1 MSRREEFVERI
12 NTAIE
17 HYYRNGADWESIIML
32 KKALIPV
39 NNLITIELS
48 ERFIK
53 LLFSC
58 NFIREEQCKKMLE
71 DLDGTSAN
79 ANGFDIF
86 FDGEKKIIAEVKGTV
101 PYGRDCYGAEQKS
114 SIKKDIEYL
123 TVPGAKKRTEN
134 IILENYYRFMVLL
147 KSQTGEEDIEAMRNL
162 LKKYKGEIFYSIWDG
177 SDKAKFESDKLNIVF
192 IDLND

>member
-1 MSRREEFVERI
+1 MSRKQEVIEKT
-12 NTAIE
+12 NTAID
-17 HYYRNGADWESIIML
+17 YYRNGADLESIIML
-32 KKALIPV
+32 KKALAPV

-48 ERFIK
+48 ERFTK
-53 LLFSC
+53 LLYGC
-58 NFIREEQCKKMLE
+58 NFISEAQCKKMLE
-71 DLDGTSAN
+71 DLDDTSAN

-101 PYGRDCYGAEQKS
+101 PYGRDCYGAAQKS

-134 IILENYYRFMVLL
+134 IKLENYYRFMVLL
-147 KSQTGEEDIEAMRNL
+147 KSQTGEKDIKAMRNL
-162 LKKYKGEIFYSIWDG
+162 LGEKEGENFYSIWDG
-177 SDKAKFESDKLNIVF
+177 SYKAEFKLDKLNIVF